1 MLKDYA
7 LKILKKSLEYD
18 VGFGDITT
26 NSIIP
31 DGMEVKGVIKAKER
45 CILCGID
52 FVVAFFEEYG
62 IKCKKLF
69 NDGDEV
75 YGTILEF
82 EGDAKTILMLE
93 RTALNL
99 LMHLSGIATTTH
111 RIVKKV
117 RAINKNIRV
126 ACTRKTLPLLSPL
139 QKYAVHVGGGDT
151 HRFRL
156 DDCVLIKDNHIAVV
170 GVREAIRRAK
180 ENVSFTKKIEIEVS
194 NLDELKEA
202 LEERVDIIMLDN
214 FKPKDIEKAL
224 KIIEEFEKKY
234 NFRPIIEVSG
244 GIREDNILEY
254 AKYEIDVISLGA
266 LTHSARSVD
275 MSLDIVGKIIKD
287 KN

>member
-26 NSIIP
+26 NSIIHE
-31 DGMEVKGVIKAKER
+31 DIKVKGVIMSKEPW
-45 CILCGID
+45 IVCGID
-52 FVVAFFEEYG
+52 FVVAFFEEYNV
-62 IKCKKLF
+62 KCKKLV

-75 YGTILEF
+75 YGNVLEI

-99 LMHLSGIATTTH
+99 LMYLSGIATTTN

-117 RAINKNIRV
+117 KAINKKVRI

-139 QKYAVHVGGGDT
+139 QKYAVQVGGGDT

-156 DDCVLIKDNHIAVV
+156 DDSVLIKDNHIAIV
-170 GVREAIRRAK
+170 GIREAIKRAK
-180 ENVSFTKKIEIEVS
+180 ENVSFTKKIEVEVS
-194 NLDELKEA
+194 NLEELREA
-202 LEERVDIIMLDN
+202 LEEKADIIMLDN
-214 FKPKDIEKAL
+214 FKPEDIEEAL
-224 KIIEEFEKKY
+224 KIIDDFERKT

-244 GIREDNILEY
+244 GIREENVLEY
-254 AKYEIDVISLGA
+254 AKYNIDVISMGA
-266 LTHSARSVD
+266 LTHSIKSVD
-275 MSLDIVGKIIKD
+275 MSLEVSFKIQL
-287 KN
+287 